1 MVDTLTPL
9 ERSDRMRLIRSR
21 DTSPELRV
29 RRAVHRLGF
38 RYRLHVKGLP
48 GKPDIVFPRHK
59 IAMFVHGCFWHRHP
73 DPGCKLARMPKS
85 RVQFWLMKLEGN
97 QSRDKVQQQQ
107 LRDLGWRVLVIW
119 ECDTKKPETLN
130 AAIRKAL
137 ETR

>member
-1 MVDTLTPL
+1 
-9 ERSDRMRLIRSR
+9 MRLIRSR